1 MPGPPQKV
9 KSDYLDITSLNDRR
23 EVESVVKSAHTLEKL
38 LEERKYQEEISE
50 TEEYYDW
57 GKELAS

>member
-38 LEERKYQEEISE
+38 LEERKY
-50 TEEYYDW
+50 
-57 GKELAS
+57 